1 MRIEFY
7 GCQATTF
14 DEPKSNP
21 RYIKKK
27 TGTASR
33 NGGQSFEFQRARLD
47 EDWIGTAT
55 N

>member
-1 MRIEFY
+1 MDVKPLHLMNLSQIQGIF
-7 GCQATTF
+7 
-14 DEPKSNP
+14 
-21 RYIKKK
+21 KKK